1 LRDVDSTTPIAPLAQ
16 VTMRLLDG
24 LRGVSPTTYPK
35 HPIVILSRI
44 ALKFGLT
51 GVRFSIEE
59 ELTADS
65 PELRYRGRARMRNI
79 WLSSI
84 CYGSNRFSVRTKCA
98 EEVLV
103 QLRHDPLWLQQV
115 HQDEEGRFFAADL
128 GKWSK
133 EAKAGRAADAAAAEA
148 DAECAAANAAAAHMQ
163 SAAAD
168 EAPRGQLDV
177 GARATE
183 TINPHM
189 REAADIVGSWQNT
202 QHTREAGGI
211 EAERPPA
218 PAVTDA
224 ACANDGPGKHD
235 EVADCEPLAS
245 TLEQVRGS

>member
-1 LRDVDSTTPIAPLAQ
+1 
-16 VTMRLLDG
+16 MRLLDG

-148 DAECAAANAAAAHMQ
+148 EAECAAANAAAAVAQML
-163 SAAAD
+163 SAAVD
-168 EAPRGQLDV
+168 EAQRGQLDV
-177 GARATE
+177 GAPATE
-183 TINPHM
+183 TINSQT
-189 REAADIVGSWQNT
+189 REAADIAGAWQNT
-202 QHTREAGGI
+202 PHTREAGGI
-211 EAERPPA
+211 VAERPPA
-218 PAVTDA
+218 PAFTDA

-235 EVADCEPLAS
+235 EAADCEPQAP